1 MPSRIRESC
10 PRHSCAGSGR
20 ARRYGCVS
28 IALVVLT
35 GCGLETEPTA
45 ISLDGVPITTQE
57 SSVETTTGSI
67 TTTSMVNPS
76 TMEPVVAPTTSVPET
91 SISETMAPATQP
103 ESWPLALDVLAG
115 IPVVREQGD
124 GYDRDLFEHWITF
137 GGCSTRENV
146 LIRDSLT
153 FAQVDPFGCRVVA
166 GDWVSPYDGA
176 AWENPADVDID
187 HVVALKEAWDSGA
200 WSWSAAQRRAFAN
213 DVTDQRSLRAVTDE
227 VNQSKA
233 DKDPSN
239 WVPPLASAR
248 CPYLADWLAI
258 KARWQLSMD
267 ESEAGRIR
275 NLLTR
280 DCPGIRIE
288 PWSSPPVS
296 ISPARA
302 APAPTIAAAPA
313 APAPPAPPPVE
324 SIDVYFANCSAARAA
339 GAAPLLRGEPG
350 YREAMDRDKDGIA
363 CE

>member
-1 MPSRIRESC
+1 MTTI
-10 PRHSCAGSGR
+10 
-20 ARRYGCVS
+20 
-28 IALVVLT
+28 L
-35 GCGLETEPTA
+35 TEPGTTA
-45 ISLDGVPITTQE
+45 PI
-57 SSVETTTGSI
+57 
-67 TTTSMVNPS
+67 
-76 TMEPVVAPTTSVPET
+76 APTTLVSTPT
-91 SISETMAPATQP
+91 DSR
-103 ESWPLALDVLAG
+103 PLALDVLAG
-115 IPVVREQGD
+115 ISVMRERGD
-124 GYDRDLFEHWITF
+124 GYDRDLFEHWITV

-153 FAQVDPFGCRVVA
+153 PAQVDPFGCRVVA

-176 AWENPADVDID
+176 TWDNPADVDID

-213 DVTDQRSLRAVTDE
+213 DVTDRRSLRAVTDE
-227 VNQSKA
+227 VNQSKG

-239 WVPPLASAR
+239 WMPSLVSAR
-248 CPYLADWLAI
+248 CQYLADWVAI

-280 DCPGIRIE
+280 ECPGLRIE
-288 PWSSPPVS
+288 PWTSPPVAVTPPS
-296 ISPARA
+296 A
-302 APAPTIAAAPA
+302 APAPTNAAAPA
-313 APAPPAPPPVE
+313 TPAPPAPPPIE

-339 GAAPLLRGEPG
+339 GAAPLLRSETG